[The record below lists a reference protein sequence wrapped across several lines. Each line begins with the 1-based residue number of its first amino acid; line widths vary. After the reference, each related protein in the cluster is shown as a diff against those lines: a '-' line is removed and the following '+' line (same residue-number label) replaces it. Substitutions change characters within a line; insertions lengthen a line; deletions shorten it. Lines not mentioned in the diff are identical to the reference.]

1 MGFFSK
7 KKTISAGLVLD
18 AEGFR
23 YLSLEGGDG
32 FYNVVDSVSGSVPP
46 VSGASDDPF
55 SDSGAY
61 LDPVFDHIAQ
71 TVRGFNV
78 AVNFA
83 LPVTESLLR
92 IVNLPG
98 MTLAEAR
105 MAFRYEFENYFPFP
119 EKEGGYDIAEIEY
132 PVREDLSEKRF
143 LVAAARRSLLDN
155 ISRAA
160 SAHGIKIAS
169 IEPSQIAL
177 ERAANPPRPI
187 DAGCAY
193 VYAGNQRSVLILSWN
208 GCGIF
213 YRNISFGFGADIIS
227 GGFESEEYRG
237 HGISFAREIRSS
249 LQFAMSQNR
258 AFRADSVYLFGPG
271 ASPHLCGLLKESTSL
286 ESVML
291 IDPMKVHGIDFDS
304 KGGWNVAP
312 GLALR

>member
-18 AEGFR
+18 VGSFR

-32 FYNVVDSVSGSVPP
+32 FYNVVDSLSGSIPAEY
-46 VSGASDDPF
+46 GASEDPF
-55 SDSGAY
+55 SDSGGY
-61 LDPVFDHIAQ
+61 LGSVFDYIAKSAG
-71 TVRGFNV
+71 GFNV

-83 LPVTESLLR
+83 LLVTESLLR

-119 EKEGGYDIAEIEY
+119 EKEGVYDIAEIEY

-143 LVAAARRSLLDN
+143 LVAAARRPLVEN

-160 SAHGIKIAS
+160 AAHGIRLAAL
-169 IEPSQIAL
+169 EPSQIAL
-177 ERAANPPRPI
+177 ERAANPPVAI

-193 VYAGNQRSVLILSWN
+193 IYAGNLRSVLILSWK

-213 YRNISFGFGADIIS
+213 YRNISSGFGADILD
-227 GGFESEEYRG
+227 GGFESETYRE
-237 HGISFAREIRSS
+237 HAFSFVREIRSS

-258 AFRADSVYLFGPG
+258 SFSADSIYLFGPG
-271 ASPHLCGLLKESTSL
+271 ASSYLCGLLKESTSM

-291 IDPMKVHGIDFDS
+291 IDPMKVHGISFENN
-304 KGGWNVAP
+304 GGWDVAV